1 MATTMR
7 VLLTDGSGL
16 TSKQVA
22 HRLGTLGH
30 RVEVLAP
37 NGLCLSRFSRYVR
50 NVHPVP
56 AYGPDPFAWLEE
68 ALSVWATGEFD
79 VLFPTQEQV
88 AVLSF
93 DHDRLTDAG
102 VTTVVP
108 GFDALAAV
116 QDKVSAHRT
125 LSRLDLPR
133 PEAAVVSSAGELA
146 DYGDLPAFVKIPIGT
161 ATSGVHLVRSR
172 TEVADVAS
180 ALAGDGAFDGG
191 AVLVQRPVSGPL
203 VMVQGVFDR
212 GELVA
217 FHACERLAEGT
228 NGGASH
234 KQGVSL
240 PATRH
245 HLEALGATLGWQG
258 GLSVDVMVGADGPL
272 IIDVNPR
279 LVEPANAAASGVDL
293 VGTMMEVAQGGR
305 VRTAPE
311 GRPGVRTHQLLL
323 AVLGAAER
331 GGRRSVLRELVS
343 ALRHTGGY
351 RDSTEELSP
360 LRHDPLAAVPLVA
373 ATAATLAR
381 PAASAWFTRGSVSDY
396 ALTPEGWQKILDAAS
411 LRSGPDWQR

>member
-1 MATTMR
+1 MR

-22 HRLGTLGH
+22 HRLGTMGH

-56 AYGPDPFAWLEE
+56 AYGPDPFAWLEA
-68 ALSVWATGEFD
+68 ALSVWAAGHFD

-93 DHDRLTDAG
+93 GHDRLIDAG
-102 VTTVVP
+102 VTTIVP
-108 GFDALAAV
+108 EFDALAAV

-125 LSRLDLPR
+125 LAGLDLPQPR
-133 PEAAVVSSAGELA
+133 ASVVTDARELA
-146 DYGDLPAFVKIPIGT
+146 VHGDLPAFVKLPIGT
-161 ATSGVHLVRSR
+161 ATSGVQLVRTRS
-172 TEVADVAS
+172 EAAAVAS
-180 ALAGDGAFDGG
+180 VLAAGGVFDGG
-191 AVLVQRPVSGPL
+191 AVLVQQPVSGPL
-203 VMVQGVFDR
+203 VMVQSVFDH

-245 HLEALGATLGWQG
+245 HLEALGASLGWHG
-258 GLSVDVMVGADGPL
+258 GLSVDVIVGADGPL

-293 VGTMMEVAQGGR
+293 VGTMMEIARGGQVR
-305 VRTAPE
+305 VAPE

-331 GGRRSVLRELVS
+331 GGRSNVLGELVS

-360 LRHDPLAAVPLVA
+360 LWHDALAAVPVA
-373 ATAATLAR
+373 AATLATLAR
-381 PAASAWFTRGSVSDY
+381 PAASAWFTSGSVSNY
-396 ALTPEGWQKILDAAS
+396 ALTPGGWRKILEAAS
-411 LRSGPDWQR
+411 LRPEPDWPR